1 MRAPATPYDLT
12 RPFRLSAT
20 TPKDRS
26 NERQVTRPGTIC
38 RADTLPHRVMSG
50 PLRGMRI
57 VTSWH
62 DYPAA
67 ILGYTERKLTDW
79 LLANALPGETW
90 LDVGANCG
98 YTSLALSRAVGPA
111 GRVFAFEPAL
121 ATAACLERHWSGQRP
136 EPARRPPLRPLR
148 CPRPVV
154 SRFATERGMID
165 SQLPTDGR
173 IEMTAI
179 IAVGL
184 DAIWDGIADGDP
196 VVHGI
201 KIDVQGMELAAL
213 RGMRRLLSRHRPK
226 IVLEIHRD
234 VPRGEVLALL
244 ESCGYM
250 LDTEP
255 IDDTVGA
262 FADPQSNASFVFQA
276 NPFLSGESTSARY
289 AAAGAFAETDV
300 MAAVYP
306 NAY

>member
-1 MRAPATPYDLT
+1 MNAKSL
-12 RPFRLSAT
+12 FREL
-20 TPKDRS
+20 
-26 NERQVTRPGTIC
+26 
-38 RADTLPHRVMSG
+38 LPRRHVAHRVMGG

-79 LLANALPGETW
+79 LLANARPGETW

-98 YTSLALSRAVGPA
+98 YTSLAMSRAVGPS

-121 ATAACLERHWSGQRP
+121 TTAACLDRTGRANRLDQLV
-136 EPARRPPLRPLR
+136 AVPLALSAA
-148 CPRPVV
+148 PRPVV

-165 SQLPTDGR
+165 SQLPADR
-173 IEMTAI
+173 RREMTAI

-184 DAIWDGIADGDP
+184 DAIWDSIAGGDP

-201 KIDVQGMELAAL
+201 KIDVQGMELDAL
-213 RGMRRLLSRHRPK
+213 RGMRRLLSRHRPR
-226 IVLEIHRD
+226 IVVEIHRD
-234 VPRGEVLALL
+234 VPRDDVLALL
-244 ESCGYM
+244 ESCGYL

-255 IDDTVGA
+255 IDDTLGA

-276 NPFLSGESTSARY
+276 NPFLRD
-289 AAAGAFAETDV
+289 ETATDADRQKADLV
-300 MAAVYP
+300 VEEVHR
-306 NAY
+306 

>member
-1 MRAPATPYDLT
+1 MNAKSLVRGL
-12 RPFRLSAT
+12 
-20 TPKDRS
+20 
-26 NERQVTRPGTIC
+26 
-38 RADTLPHRVMSG
+38 LPRRHVAHRVMSG

-98 YTSLALSRAVGPA
+98 YTSLAMSRAVGKA

-121 ATAACLERHWSGQRP
+121 ATVACLEGTGRANGLSHLVALPFALSDAPQ
-136 EPARRPPLRPLR
+136 
-148 CPRPVV
+148 PVV

-165 SQLPTDGR
+165 SQLPKDGR

-184 DAIWDGIADGDP
+184 DAIWDGIGDGNP

-226 IVLEIHRD
+226 IVLEIHRG

-255 IDDTVGA
+255 IDVTEGA
-262 FADPQSNASFVFQA
+262 FADPESNASFVFQA

-306 NAY
+306 DAY

>member
-1 MRAPATPYDLT
+1 MNAKSLVREL
-12 RPFRLSAT
+12 
-20 TPKDRS
+20 
-26 NERQVTRPGTIC
+26 
-38 RADTLPHRVMSG
+38 LPRRHVAHRIMSG

-79 LLANALPGETW
+79 LLANARPGETW

-98 YTSLALSRAVGPA
+98 YTSLALARAVGPQ

-121 ATAACLERHWSGQRP
+121 TTVACLEGT
-136 EPARRPPLRPLR
+136 ARANRLEQLVALPFALSEA
-148 CPRPVV
+148 PRPVV

-165 SQLPTDGR
+165 SQLPADGP

-184 DAIWDGIADGDP
+184 DAIWDGIAGGDSA
-196 VVHGI
+196 VQGI
-201 KIDVQGMELAAL
+201 KIDVQGMELLAL

-234 VPRGEVLALL
+234 VSRDDVLAVLG
-244 ESCGYM
+244 SCGYL

-255 IDDTVGA
+255 IDDTLGA
-262 FADPQSNASFVFQA
+262 FADPQSNASFIFQA
-276 NPFLSGESTSARY
+276 DTFFGDMPSEC
-289 AAAGAFAETDV
+289 TDRQ
-300 MAAVYP
+300 
-306 NAY
+306 NADRENADRVVENVQA

>member
-1 MRAPATPYDLT
+1 MNAKSLVREL
-12 RPFRLSAT
+12 
-20 TPKDRS
+20 
-26 NERQVTRPGTIC
+26 
-38 RADTLPHRVMSG
+38 LPRRHVAHRIMSG

-67 ILGYTERKLTDW
+67 IFGYTERKLTDW
-79 LLANALPGETW
+79 LLANARPGETW

-98 YTSLALSRAVGPA
+98 YTSLALSRAVGPQ

-121 ATAACLERHWSGQRP
+121 TTAACLERT
-136 EPARRPPLRPLR
+136 ARANRLDQLVALPFALSEA
-148 CPRPVV
+148 PRPVV

-165 SQLPTDGR
+165 SQLPADGR
-173 IEMTAI
+173 LEMTAI

-201 KIDVQGMELAAL
+201 KIDVQGMELDAL
-213 RGMRRLLSRHRPK
+213 RGMRRLLARHRPK

-234 VPRGEVLALL
+234 VSRADVLALL

-250 LDTEP
+250 VDDNEP
-255 IDDTVGA
+255 IDETLGV
-262 FADPQSNASFVFQA
+262 FADPQSNASFVFLA
-276 NPFLSGESTSARY
+276 NPFLGEQPSSDAVPVQSAPATEHSLAR
-289 AAAGAFAETDV
+289 
-300 MAAVYP
+300 
-306 NAY
+306 

>member
-1 MRAPATPYDLT
+1 MNAKSLVREL
-12 RPFRLSAT
+12 
-20 TPKDRS
+20 
-26 NERQVTRPGTIC
+26 
-38 RADTLPHRVMSG
+38 LPRRHAAHRIMSG

-79 LLANALPGETW
+79 LLANARPGETW

-98 YTSLALSRAVGPA
+98 YTSLALSRAVGPD

-121 ATAACLERHWSGQRP
+121 TTAACLERT
-136 EPARRPPLRPLR
+136 ARANRLDQLVALPFALSEA
-148 CPRPVV
+148 PRPVV

-165 SQLPTDGR
+165 SQLPADGQV
-173 IEMTAI
+173 EMTAI

-201 KIDVQGMELAAL
+201 KIDVQGMELDAL
-213 RGMRRLLSRHRPK
+213 RGMARLLSRHRPK

-234 VPRGEVLALL
+234 VSRDDVLALL
-244 ESCGYM
+244 ESCGYL
-250 LDTEP
+250 LDIEP
-255 IDDTVGA
+255 IDDTLGA
-262 FADPQSNASFVFQA
+262 FADPQSNASFIFQA
-276 NPFLSGESTSARY
+276 DPFFGER
-289 AAAGAFAETDV
+289 AFRPSHAS
-300 MAAVYP
+300 
-306 NAY
+306 